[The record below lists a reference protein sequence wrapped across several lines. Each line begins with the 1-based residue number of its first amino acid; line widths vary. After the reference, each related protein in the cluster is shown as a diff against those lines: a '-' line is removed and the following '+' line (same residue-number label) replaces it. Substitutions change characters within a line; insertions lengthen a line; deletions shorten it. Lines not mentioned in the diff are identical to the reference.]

1 MTLLTPYDFNGERRT
16 YPDIR
21 LVYWA
26 GGNPFHHHQDLNRL
40 EQAWNRPD
48 TIIVNEPWWTPTAK
62 RVDIVFPVTTPY
74 EREDIGRANI
84 DPFLFNMAQLI
95 EPQGEARDDYS
106 IFAGLAERLG
116 AGGTHTEG
124 MDAEGWLRKLYGEF
138 RQTALSEGV
147 AIPDFDELRERNWV
161 ELPSGPECADIP
173 FADFRA
179 DPAFAPL
186 GTPSGLIEIFS
197 EEIAGFGY
205 ADCPG
210 HPVWLPPEEWL
221 GEVKAAAPLHMVSP
235 QPGDK
240 LHSQLECALA
250 DREGARPETL
260 VIHPD
265 DAAERGIEDG
275 QIVRV
280 HNARGACRA
289 RARLSTAIL
298 SRVVAL
304 PTGAWRGDPCDGDDP
319 HGNPNVLT
327 RDVGN
332 SRLGQGATAHS

>member
-62 RVDIVFPVTTPY
+62 RADIVFPATTPY

-116 AGGTHTEG
+116 AGGTYTEG

-161 ELPSGPECADIP
+161 ELPSGPEYADIP

-240 LHSQLECALA
+240 LHSQL
-250 DREGARPETL
+250 
-260 VIHPD
+260 
-265 DAAERGIEDG
+265 
-275 QIVRV
+275 
-280 HNARGACRA
+280 
-289 RARLSTAIL
+289 
-298 SRVVAL
+298 
-304 PTGAWRGDPCDGDDP
+304 
-319 HGNPNVLT
+319 
-327 RDVGN
+327 
-332 SRLGQGATAHS
+332 